1 MTKPPPP
8 LFHGENGRQFL
19 VYPISAMRI
28 MLSNSLYIKTV
39 FSFDANIIQ
48 LQFSKIY

>member
-8 LFHGENGRQFL
+8 LFHGENDRQFL
-19 VYPISAMRI
+19 LYPISAIRI
-28 MLSNSLYIKTV
+28 LLSNSLYLNTF

-48 LQFSKIY
+48 LQFSKID